1 VRRPAAH
8 LGTVMVL
15 KMENIQIAY
24 KLRIEGLQFNET
36 NFSDV
41 TPEFKNIILKPIDS
55 HTDTYELL
63 INNNIS
69 STAAHHLKPIF
80 DESTLEAEKFVYVF
94 SVSADLKIY
103 GFEFIGYYRKKNF
116 VKANQVFKDGITFS
130 GSTRL
135 TVTAGE
141 PSVTKVKNKMKK
153 KYDLASLQMYYD
165 SATVIEPIGRLISLY
180 ALLLHKFSDTQKK
193 VDEAILYVDSTVSQ
207 FRSPRNAKVN
217 ETIFT
222 KLRNELS
229 HKRDGVSIL
238 KTHNEVKS
246 NIDRFERMVKK
257 LVLEEP

>member
-1 VRRPAAH
+1 
-8 LGTVMVL
+8 
-15 KMENIQIAY
+15 MENIQIAY
-24 KLRIEGLQFNET
+24 KLRIDGLQFKEV

-55 HTDTYELL
+55 KTDTYELL
-63 INNNIS
+63 INKNIS
-69 STAAHHLKPIF
+69 STAAKQLKPIF

-94 SVSADLKIY
+94 SVSADVKIY
-103 GFEFIGYYRKKNF
+103 EFECIGYYRKENF
-116 VKANQVFKDGITFS
+116 VRANQVFRDGITLS
-130 GSTRL
+130 GSAKL
-135 TVTAGE
+135 TVTAGD
-141 PSVTKVKNKMKK
+141 PSVSKIKNKMKK

-165 SATVIEPIGRLISLY
+165 SATIIEPIGRFISLY

-193 VDEAILYVDSTVSQ
+193 VDDAILSVDSTVSQ
-207 FRSPRNAKVN
+207 FRSPLNAKVY

-246 NIDRFERMVKK
+246 NIDRFERIVIK
-257 LVLEEP
+257 LVLEKP